1 MCTRLQLDTITS
13 QIIQAMQNRL
23 GEKLDGI
30 WLYGSYARGDF
41 DSESDIDIMVLA
53 DVSADEANRIDRD
66 TVSLT
71 SRLGLEHDILIS
83 LCVKD
88 CETFYKWKD
97 VVPFYQNVLRDGVKL
112 SA

>member
-1 MCTRLQLDTITS
+1 MCTKRQLNIITE
-13 QIIQAMQNRL
+13 QIVQATQKLL
-23 GEKLDGI
+23 GDKLDSV

-41 DSESDIDIMVLA
+41 DNDSDIDIIVLA
-53 DVSADEANRIDRD
+53 DVSADEANRIDRS
-66 TVSLT
+66 TVTFT
-71 SRLGLEHDILIS
+71 SSLGLEHDVLIS

-97 VVPFYQNVLRDGVKL
+97 VLPFYRNVVQEGVKL